1 MNVLQLVLIERI
13 VIPML
18 KLLALAFEVHAK
30 KTPDKGDDLI
40 AGVCVVLA
48 TALENPETISKL
60 KETKP

>member
-1 MNVLQLVLIERI
+1 MNILQLVLIERI

-18 KLLALAFEVHAK
+18 KLLALAFEAHAK

-48 TALENPETISKL
+48 TALENPETINKL
-60 KETKP
+60 KETT

>member
-18 KLLALAFEVHAK
+18 KLLALAFEAHAK

-40 AGVCVVLA
+40 AGVCVSLI
-48 TALENPETISKL
+48 TALENPETLTKL
-60 KETKP
+60 KKAE